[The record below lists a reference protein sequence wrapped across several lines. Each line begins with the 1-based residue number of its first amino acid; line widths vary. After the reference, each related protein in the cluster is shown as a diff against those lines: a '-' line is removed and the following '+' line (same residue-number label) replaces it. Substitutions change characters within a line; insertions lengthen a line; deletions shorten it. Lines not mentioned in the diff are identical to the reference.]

1 MKNNFLIILIIGL
14 IVSANS
20 YSQKILHLEND
31 LVSADFNSE
40 NGALI
45 SYRNKLTGWDV
56 IKRSELGQSFQM
68 LIPLPERRY
77 NNAYGINQKAPVLSP
92 YR

>member
-14 IVSANS
+14 IVSASS

-40 NGALI
+40 M
-45 SYRNKLTGWDV
+45 V
-56 IKRSELGQSFQM
+56 H
-68 LIPLPERRY
+68 
-77 NNAYGINQKAPVLSP
+77 
-92 YR
+92 